1 MSRNKRKGLRAGYRK
16 AGPTLRFTI
25 KFSIV
30 ALILGVFYFLY
41 DWQFA
46 ATKEGQKEARIQ
58 REEIHREEMEYLKE
72 IPKLRGSLLQ
82 LKTVFRDRDNNRIN
96 VVPEIEIIESKI
108 ISAQRGYIKIRVATQ
123 FLNAVYDDFV
133 SLSYEYERYQPV
145 MLTFVNDTLWGAGV
159 IFSSPEYRN
168 TATVYLNQCF
178 RFKGGG
184 RMTYTEDLV
193 FQPAMHGNLHYERYL
208 LADSARTGT
217 PLGFDKNGNSVVQG
231 DSIAG
236 LDYDPYFVL
245 SNWSLNPPVA
255 IVDDNQDSIIAAYEL
270 RNHDLR
276 FNYSGSD
283 FTAQIVM
290 SSSYGLMHPL
300 AVTLIDEVGYQSR
313 SPQDMFDPEKA
324 ILWGTFNLSDTYYD
338 PDVVN
343 TSYSWN
349 ERWRTAIGKYNGG
362 RGASESGGNFSNSS
376 IAAYVEEVWLHID
389 QYQPVLSP

>member
-58 REEIHREEMEYLKE
+58 REEIHREEMEYIKE

-82 LKTVFRDRDNNRIN
+82 LKTVFRDRDNNKIN

-193 FQPAMHGNLHYERYL
+193 FQLYYNDFCIYLVTNSGAVEFEHSLPPLRYGL
-208 LADSARTGT
+208 NTCIAYFDNDNT
-217 PLGFDKNGNSVVQG
+217 DKNSTA
-231 DSIAG
+231 SK
-236 LDYDPYFVL
+236 
-245 SNWSLNPPVA
+245 
-255 IVDDNQDSIIAAYEL
+255 EL
-270 RNHDLR
+270 PR
-276 FNYSGSD
+276 
-283 FTAQIVM
+283 I
-290 SSSYGLMHPL
+290 
-300 AVTLIDEVGYQSR
+300 
-313 SPQDMFDPEKA
+313 KA
-324 ILWGTFNLSDTYYD
+324 FFENL
-338 PDVVN
+338 
-343 TSYSWN
+343 
-349 ERWRTAIGKYNGG
+349 
-362 RGASESGGNFSNSS
+362 
-376 IAAYVEEVWLHID
+376 
-389 QYQPVLSP
+389 